1 MLPLF
6 LKCRIP
12 LGGLSTAAISYMN
25 ADTTCKVDR
34 ASMTIVSGMYGAWIP
49 YIFHA
54 NPGSALLLPVMLSS
68 YGVMKQISKNT

>member
-1 MLPLF
+1 MLPFF
-6 LKCRIP
+6 LKYRIP

-34 ASMTIVSGMYGAWIP
+34 ASMTVVSGMYGAWIP

-54 NPGSALLLPVMLSS
+54 NPGSALLLPVMLGS
-68 YGVMKQISKNT
+68 YGLIKQISKTT